1 MKSLRATTMYNVL
14 ESPRIIDDIT
24 EVGHY
29 ELIFHDIHDKRI
41 AIVLLQKQH
50 SGFKIHKVES
60 KDASCSVVQNRVIDF
75 VKRKFLSILLG
86 IDYGKCYDSYAIM
99 LNKDVIAK
107 ISVDEL
113 TRVIKIKAS
122 SHITCQTRKLPSTY
136 VVEIDDAQCDILD
149 SIGID
154 HDKQTLSDSGI
165 HMVSKNHDL
174 DKRSHSMTGY
184 L

>member
-1 MKSLRATTMYNVL
+1 MYNVL
-14 ESPRIIDDIT
+14 ESSRIINDIT
-24 EVGHY
+24 ETGHY
-29 ELIFHDIHDKRI
+29 ELVFHDIHDKRI
-41 AIVLLQKQH
+41 AIVLLQKQN

-60 KDASCSVVQNRVIDF
+60 TDASCSVVQNRVTDS

-86 IDYGKCYDSYAIM
+86 IDFGKCYDCYAIM
-99 LNKDVIAK
+99 VNKDVIAK

-113 TRVIKIKAS
+113 THVIKIKAS

-165 HMVSKNHDL
+165 HMISQHRTL
-174 DKRSHSMTGY
+174 DERSLSMTGY